1 MAKRP
6 DPKLAWPVT
15 PEGHEVVAVPAGED
29 WRLVTGKR
37 CRSGAGYHHR
47 ACGQPSVAELN
58 RSTIARPRWFA
69 YCGKHLYGRWIE
81 NGQIMHWILRKM
93 ESTS

>member
-1 MAKRP
+1 MADRP
-6 DPKLAWPVT
+6 DPQR
-15 PEGHEVVAVPAGED
+15 EVPDGFELVAEPDPD

-37 CRSGAGYHHR
+37 CRSGAGYHHS

-81 NGQIMHWILRKM
+81 GGQIMHWILRKM
-93 ESTS
+93 EAA